1 MTTDLREPDGPD
13 GDRSEPSQDQ
23 SDHGTGTTASQP
35 PSETSPPP
43 DSTPHSPPPHSPPP
57 HSPIMTPLGV
67 WVAGDDQALPG
78 FGRIMLSR
86 PVSAI
91 TDSATLGWFKS
102 GAGPSGLAGILD
114 HTDPRLTQNAGFAAR
129 FAANDNVIWVGDDDG
144 TGGVYG
150 RDPSV
155 ASLPNGDTMVAWIG
169 LDNIVHAKL
178 YTAELPSGDDDGG
191 PANADINAALED
203 LGAAGAADVSALNK
217 VKVVANT
224 DKSFAT
230 VWTTEFGLTSVIMG
244 KLLMSSAAAGEAAAL
259 VYDPASAPHATLDIS
274 PTTVAKFTGVFD
286 VIPSDGGKLQIT
298 YETEDR
304 GSASEQPGLRD
315 GVILVASDGQA
326 TPLIDQLYAEENFTA
341 GDGDDGAAAA
351 ARYAATYQPPEH
363 TQAADP
369 RDAVNDDSGPAR
381 GDATAADPAPD
392 GSFAVAG
399 DATDTIIQTQ
409 PQVVVT
415 ASGQVFVLNV
425 VPDSLG
431 SPVARLIIARPSA
444 DGSGTGSAPIVV
456 SEFALIK
463 DPGNPSLNVGPTIT
477 AAGDRIG
484 VAFVEAGSD
493 GHSSHRELKTQVYDS
508 HGTPTAHE
516 AVVVARSDDPDA
528 TFSDLA
534 IGSCG
539 RDDDDHDDGDGSGD
553 GTGDGTGAPLT
564 AANDDASGS
573 PAGSLVQP
581 AGHEGRADSA
591 ELVAVAWVQNAGDGG
606 YGVITAQ
613 IFEIHD
619 GQDGSARDLTA
630 LGHDGRCGGEDN
642 DDDRP
647 FQFSS
652 DDGAVVGRAPQLE
665 GLDDGSLAVAWVQET
680 QTGSGIGVVHGVIL
694 NPGSEAPPQSFDL
707 SDMMPAGV
715 MAGTAPNILDTPGG
729 DLVISWLQAA
739 MTGGYEA
746 AAAVFKAAGFG
757 HWLPP
762 AAAIIL
768 NHFDELP
775 ASFSITASEDRHG
788 ETSLTM
794 VWRDGDNDIVGARY
808 DMDGEQQGQQFDVYG
823 SSGHGS
829 GSGQGSGLD
838 DGASLS
844 IATLPDGQIFVA
856 YSETSGTDS
865 DIRALV
871 LPVLPVADAS
881 VSDHSGS
888 DNSGPG
894 PDDATCDGDG
904 GPASNGSFV
913 AVDIDLQSD
922 TIRIVTGDSSGL
934 QDAVALAPAA
944 ATVATAA
951 CDAPTVDDL
960 ALTLAAYPATD
971 VSSHRGRGSSTADTD
986 SCETG
991 NSGPAASDDGL
1002 LAGDLS
1008 AADGA
1013 DSPDG
1018 DGSGHNGGRSG
1029 IDLADLE
1036 NMNFKRGFGNEV
1048 DDFIVPEDYDND
1060 QPQPIDGLFEAL
1072 QFANALSEAVHHDV
1086 LTFDDANVVTLKNFE
1101 TLLSTQP
1108 AFDLT

>member
-13 GDRSEPSQDQ
+13 GDHSELSQDQ
-23 SDHGTGTTASQP
+23 SNYSTGPAASQP

-43 DSTPHSPPPHSPPP
+43 SSLVVTPP
-57 HSPIMTPLGV
+57 GV

-86 PVSAI
+86 PASGI
-91 TDSATLGWFKS
+91 PDSATLDWFKA
-102 GAGPSGLAGILD
+102 GAASSALAGILNQ
-114 HTDPRLTQNAGFAAR
+114 TDPRLTQNASFAAR
-129 FAANDNVIWVGDDDG
+129 FAANDNVIWVGDEDG

-178 YTAELPSGDDDGG
+178 YTAELPGDNENGG
-191 PANADINAALED
+191 PAHADINAALED

-217 VKVVANT
+217 VKVVANS

-244 KLLMSSAAAGEAAAL
+244 KLLMSSAVAGDTAAL
-259 VYDPASAPHATLDIS
+259 VYDPANATLDIS
-274 PTTVAKFTGVFD
+274 PTPVAKFTGAFD

-298 YETEDR
+298 YETENR
-304 GSASEQPGLRD
+304 GSASDQPDLRD

-326 TPLIDQLYAEENFTA
+326 TPLIDGSNADENFTA
-341 GDGDDGAAAA
+341 GEGDEGAAAA

-369 RDAVNDDSGPAR
+369 RDAVNDDGGPAR
-381 GDATAADPAPD
+381 TDATAAAPAAD

-399 DATDTIIQTQ
+399 DATDTINQTQ

-415 ASGQVFVLNV
+415 ASGQVFVLNIAPV
-425 VPDSLG
+425 SLG
-431 SPVARLIIARPSA
+431 AAVARLSIERPSA
-444 DGSGTGSAPIVV
+444 DGSSAGGEPIVV

-463 DPGNPSLNVGPTIT
+463 DLANTSLNVGPTIT

-484 VAFVEAGSD
+484 VAFVEAGAD
-493 GHSSHRELKTQVYDS
+493 GHSTHRELKTQVYDS
-508 HGTPTAHE
+508 HGTPTARE

-539 RDDDDHDDGDGSGD
+539 RYDDDHDDGDGSGD
-553 GTGDGTGAPLT
+553 GFGAPLT
-564 AANDDASGS
+564 TANDETSGS
-573 PAGSLVQP
+573 PVGSLVQP
-581 AGHEGRADSA
+581 AGREGSS

-606 YGVITAQ
+606 YGAITAQ
-613 IFEIHD
+613 LFEIHD

-630 LGHDGRCGGEDN
+630 LGHDGRCGGDDN

-680 QTGSGIGVVHGVIL
+680 ATGSGIGVVHGVIL
-694 NPGSEAPPQSFDL
+694 NPGSAAPPQSFDL
-707 SDMMPAGV
+707 SALMPAGV
-715 MAGTAPNILDTPGG
+715 MTGTAPNLLDTPDG
-729 DLVISWLQAA
+729 DMVISWLQAA
-739 MTGGYEA
+739 MTGGFEA

-757 HWLPP
+757 QWLPP

-775 ASFSITASEDRHG
+775 SSFSITASEDRHG
-788 ETSLTM
+788 ETTLTM

-808 DMDGEQQGQQFDVYG
+808 DMEGEQQGRTFDVNG
-823 SSGHGS
+823 GN
-829 GSGQGSGLD
+829 GQGSGLD

-871 LPVLPVADAS
+871 LPVPDAS

-888 DNSGPG
+888 DNSGRG
-894 PDDATCDGDG
+894 PDDATCDSDG
-904 GPASNGSFV
+904 GPASSGSFV

-922 TIRIVTGDSSGL
+922 TIRIVTGDSSEPE
-934 QDAVALAPAA
+934 DAGALAAAAATDAPAA
-944 ATVATAA
+944 G
-951 CDAPTVDDL
+951 DAPTVDDL
-960 ALTLAAYPATD
+960 ALTLAAYPASD
-971 VSSHRGRGSSTADTD
+971 VSGQRGHGSSTADTD
-986 SCETG
+986 SCDKG
-991 NSGPAASDDGL
+991 NSGRAASDEGI

-1008 AADGA
+1008 AADGH
-1013 DSPDG
+1013 DSLDG
-1018 DGSGHNGGRSG
+1018 DGSGHNGRHAGTG
-1029 IDLADLE
+1029 LADLE
-1036 NMNFKRGFGNEV
+1036 NINFKRGFGNEV

-1101 TLLSTQP
+1101 ALLNTQP